1 MRGAGCEAV
10 VLHREYHATKQMRQ
24 DQLACQGKICMHK
37 IKMTTEINV
46 IAMF

>member
-1 MRGAGCEAV
+1 MQGAGYEAV
-10 VLHREYHATKQMRQ
+10 VLHRECPETKQMPQ